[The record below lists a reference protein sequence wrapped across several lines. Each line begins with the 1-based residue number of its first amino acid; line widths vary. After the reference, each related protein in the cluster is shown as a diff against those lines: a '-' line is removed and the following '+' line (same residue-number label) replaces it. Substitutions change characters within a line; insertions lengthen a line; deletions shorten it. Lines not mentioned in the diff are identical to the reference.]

1 MSITIVI
8 VIITVLV
15 SIQGFNNRAVI
26 EKLKHWPY
34 AESRDSE
41 WYRLLSSG
49 FVHGGWLHLLINM
62 FVFWQFGEIVE
73 NWYNQLFGSLW
84 GPTLFVLMYLS
95 TIAVADLPTYFKH
108 KNDYNYAAIGASGAV
123 SGIVFIFILVLPWE
137 MLYIWG
143 ILPIPSIVA
152 GIAYLVYSQYAS
164 RQPNTRIDH
173 DAHFYG
179 AIYGIL
185 FTVALKP
192 ALLVQFWQKLTDL
205 PF

>member
-1 MSITIVI
+1 MSITLII
-8 VIITVLV
+8 VIITVLI
-15 SIQGFNNRAVI
+15 SLQGFNNPGII

-34 AESRDSE
+34 AESRDGE
-41 WYRLLSSG
+41 WYRLITSG

-62 FVFWQFGEIVE
+62 FVLWQFGEIVE
-73 NWYNQLFGSLW
+73 SWYNELFGEVM
-84 GPTLFVLMYLS
+84 GPTLYVLMYLS

-123 SGIVFIFILVLPWE
+123 SGIVFIFILVLPWQ

-143 ILPIPSIVA
+143 VLPIPSIVA
-152 GIAYLVYSQYAS
+152 GVAYLVYSQYAS
-164 RQPNTRIDH
+164 RQSNTRIDH

-179 AIYGIL
+179 AIYGVL
-185 FTVALKP
+185 FTIVFAPELIGR
-192 ALLVQFWQKLTDL
+192 FWERLTDL